1 MCVYN
6 LPDFFITFLFTLIE
20 CVDYLHLSSTSLYL
34 DSSLRHIML
43 GCLTHLII
51 SSFLITLYQN
61 YLYLITTVNI
71 YQ

>member
-20 CVDYLHLSSTSLYL
+20 CVDYLHLSSTTQYL
-34 DSSLRHIML
+34 DSSLRHIKL

-61 YLYLITTVNI
+61 YLYLIISVNI